1 MTHHHTENMNL
12 NTQPRNT
19 AFYHLGRIIA
29 VLELGA
35 RAHTEVRCLHLY
47 YALGFIPW
55 ASLREPLQRHQQS
68 VLPALERKGTGD
80 RYRESLDLLANQLQQ
95 DAGLHTPLETFG
107 TWASTILSYQAD
119 KPPTGIPTASLP
131 QDAPHLRPGLPGP
144 ARLLPPHRPPPPH
157 KDDTLAYHWDY
168 HLGRI
173 MPWNGAGNDPN
184 LSTAFQL
191 GLADQRALQPKPN
204 QGQICPG

>member
-55 ASLREPLQRHQQS
+55 ASLRQPLQRHQQS
-68 VLPALERKGTGD
+68 VLPALERKGTGAATGNPWTCWPTNSS
-80 RYRESLDLLANQLQQ
+80 RTQACTRPWKPSALGPPPSSPTRLTNL
-95 DAGLHTPLETFG
+95 PP
-107 TWASTILSYQAD
+107 ASPRPHYPRT
-119 KPPTGIPTASLP
+119 PPTYAQGYLD
-131 QDAPHLRPGLPGP
+131 QR
-144 ARLLPPHRPPPPH
+144 RLLPPHRPPPPH